1 MCLWAE
7 LCVVFCACALPVYM
21 RLFYVGEKVFCMIKK
36 REKENRKRKKGESV
50 RESHFHF
57 LRIIYIPFHHSI
69 QISRSQ
75 FSSLTYSEYVVVKA
89 TGMELVEGLLTLY
102 IYRIYQ
108 SKYNWKKPIYM
119 FFLTLASVPKI
130 SNERKTPAQIK
141 NWNIRFH

>member
-7 LCVVFCACALPVYM
+7 LCVVLYCVL
-21 RLFYVGEKVFCMIKK
+21 CMCVAGIYAFILCGRESILHDKKKGKMKIVEGKK
-36 REKENRKRKKGESV
+36 RRSW
-50 RESHFHF
+50 RESFSFSSYH
-57 LRIIYIPFHHSI
+57 IHSI
-69 QISRSQ
+69 PSFYTNKPEPVQ

-102 IYRIYQ
+102 IYRIYK

-141 NWNIRFH
+141 N